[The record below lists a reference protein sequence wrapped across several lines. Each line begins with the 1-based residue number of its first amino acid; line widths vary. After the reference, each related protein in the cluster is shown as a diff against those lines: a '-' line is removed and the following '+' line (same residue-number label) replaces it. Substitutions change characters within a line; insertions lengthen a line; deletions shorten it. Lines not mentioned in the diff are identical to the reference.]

1 MIISRTPLRM
11 SFVGGGSDLPGF
23 YREFGGAVLST
34 SINKYIYVNVNQ
46 KFDQGIRIAYS
57 KTEEVVNV
65 TEIEHKLV
73 RECLKFLE
81 LSGGLEIT
89 TIADIP
95 SKGTG
100 LGSSSSFT
108 IALLHALNAYQGK
121 YISNEQLAKDCCK
134 IEIDFCREPIGKQDQ
149 FAAALGGFNLL
160 EFKSNEKVIVTPV
173 IASADIIKNIESNLL
188 LLYTGITRSASEL
201 LLKQS
206 QGLKNNK
213 QKKINL
219 QRMVDL
225 VYILYKEI
233 QNSNITAFGEIMHE
247 NWQLKK
253 SLEDNISNTQID
265 LWYDIARKNGAIGGK
280 ILGAGAGGFLLLYA
294 PKDKHNAICESL
306 KELKQIDF
314 SFENEGSKII
324 YYNPNKSK

>member
-34 SINKYIYVNVNQ
+34 SINKFIYVNVNQ

-65 TEIEHKLV
+65 SEIEHKLV
-73 RECLKFLE
+73 RECLKYLE

-121 YISNEQLAKDCCK
+121 YISNEQLAIDCCK
-134 IEIDFCREPIGKQDQ
+134 IEIDLCKEPIGKQDQ

-160 EFKSNEKVIVTPV
+160 EFKSNEKVIATPV
-173 IASADIIKNIESNLL
+173 IANPDIIKNIQSNLL

-201 LLKQS
+201 LFKQS
-206 QGLKNNK
+206 QGLIENK
-213 QKKINL
+213 QKKANL
-219 QRMVDL
+219 QKMVDL
-225 VYILYKEI
+225 VYILYKDI
-233 QNSNITAFGEIMHE
+233 QNNNITSFGEIMNE
-247 NWQLKK
+247 NWHLKK

-265 LWYDIARKNGAIGGK
+265 IWYKIAKKNGAIGGK

-294 PKDKHNAICESL
+294 PKDKHNGICKSL

-314 SFENEGSKII
+314 SFEEEGSKII
-324 YYNPNKSK
+324 YYNPNKIK